1 LISGERHALPQTGS
15 FLKAVRFHGSDKR
28 ELQTKLVL
36 RGGRRVLR
44 PAIREP
50 TQHGDRNPTVR
61 IGSRRHLTID
71 DSGGRQSLA
80 ATLAVVTTSLALAQF
95 VIGTPRGPLL
105 ERAGIA
111 SVTRG
116 SARSL

>member
-1 LISGERHALPQTGS
+1 VSC
-15 FLKAVRFHGSDKR
+15 
-28 ELQTKLVL
+28 KLSSYYEDVAGCFGQKFA
-36 RGGRRVLR
+36 RQ
-44 PAIREP
+44 ATE
-50 TQHGDRNPTVR
+50 HGDRNPTVR
-61 IGSRRHLTID
+61 IGSRRHLTNGD
-71 DSGGRQSLA
+71 NGGRQSLA
-80 ATLAVVTTSLALAQF
+80 ATLAVVTTSLALGRF